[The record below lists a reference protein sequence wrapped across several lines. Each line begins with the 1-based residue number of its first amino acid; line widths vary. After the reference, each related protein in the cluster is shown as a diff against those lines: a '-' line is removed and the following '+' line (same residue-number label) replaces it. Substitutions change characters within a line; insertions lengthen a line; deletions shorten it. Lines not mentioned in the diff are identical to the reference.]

1 VGSIRSLLV
10 THDVWEAGTSR
21 SPTLILNVVIPAVR
35 VSGQPSSPAAGSS
48 LASDVCSALAA
59 AAVRFWLVAG

>member
-1 VGSIRSLLV
+1 
-10 THDVWEAGTSR
+10 VWEAGTSR
-21 SPTLILNVVIPAVR
+21 SLTLILNVVILAVR